1 MTFCVQIWDLLWEQA
16 VAKLKSGMNR
26 LRDWVIAWL
35 LREKKTSRK
44 TITVHGMSILIDGYL
59 AYMVD
64 CSKPVVA
71 IRCEGWKH
79 GFKGG
84 LDMRRIDVVA
94 EMNTSALVNH
104 DRINIIELDND
115 AVQVAKEGD
124 IADVMQRFPNC
135 YNSLTAV
142 EISDFIVQG
151 LIATPGFWLGCQF
164 HCTKGRPK
172 QLQIVSA

>member
-1 MTFCVQIWDLLWEQA
+1 M
-16 VAKLKSGMNR
+16 
-26 LRDWVIAWL
+26 

-94 EMNTSALVNH
+94 EMNTLPYS
-104 DRINIIELDND
+104 IT
-115 AVQVAKEGD
+115 
-124 IADVMQRFPNC
+124 IAITLSSWITTQFRLQRKVI
-135 YNSLTAV
+135 SLM
-142 EISDFIVQG
+142 
-151 LIATPGFWLGCQF
+151 
-164 HCTKGRPK
+164 
-172 QLQIVSA
+172 